1 MEPKTIDK
9 GQQMA
14 VDERGNWA
22 YPSLAQSGHVEIELP
37 SLPGSPR
44 PTEQLHAR
52 DFGGHVASKIESSLR
67 GNPYP
72 NSGLQQ
78 NPAQTFNHYIAVAR
92 GSKLVD
98 SGTINRMEA
107 LARQFDKATDQREF
121 FSRTIRPYL
130 NSLRPERRQK

>member
-1 MEPKTIDK
+1 MEPNATDK

-72 NSGLQQ
+72 KSGLQQ

-107 LARQFDKATDQREF
+107 LARQFDREPDQGAF
-121 FSRTIRPYL
+121 FKRTIRPFL
-130 NSLRPERRQK
+130 NGLKPERRK